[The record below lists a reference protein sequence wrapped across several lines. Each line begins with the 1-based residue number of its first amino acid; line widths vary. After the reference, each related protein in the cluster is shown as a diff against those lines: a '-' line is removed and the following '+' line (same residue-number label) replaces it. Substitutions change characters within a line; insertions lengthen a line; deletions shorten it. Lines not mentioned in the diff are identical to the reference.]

1 MGVEPGDLPQFP
13 VNVAETLAA
22 ELDRLAGKLDDMA
35 EARVSAGTNLPEFH
49 GNVADQFREDLN
61 AHAGDVADVA
71 ARFRTTAGSLR
82 DAVSE
87 HNEDKRQAVALR

>member
-13 VNVAETLAA
+13 VNAAETLAA

-35 EARVSAGTNLPEFH
+35 EARVSAGTNLPEFQ
-49 GNVADQFREDLN
+49 GNIADQFREDLN
-61 AHAGDVADVA
+61 AHAGDIADVA
-71 ARFRTTAGSLR
+71 ARFRTTAGRLR
-82 DAVSE
+82 DAISE